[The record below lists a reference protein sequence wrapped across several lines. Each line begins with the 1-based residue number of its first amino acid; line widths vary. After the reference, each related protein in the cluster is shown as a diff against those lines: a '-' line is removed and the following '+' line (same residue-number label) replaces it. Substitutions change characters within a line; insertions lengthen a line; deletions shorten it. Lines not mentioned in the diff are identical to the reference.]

1 MFREM
6 LDSAKSR
13 LSGYVDHVSN
23 VLHAPEEL
31 DEAEQV
37 YEAALEGRII
47 HHDMTV
53 KQIDPQSE
61 EGQQVI
67 LAAKVRLDRALDVY
81 TKTFPEKAALLAHQG
96 GYELG
101 RDH

>member
-1 MFREM
+1 MFKEM
-6 LDSAKSR
+6 LDTAKTR
-13 LSGYVDHVSN
+13 LSGYFDHVSN

-53 KQIDPQSE
+53 KHIDPRSE

-67 LAAKVRLDRALDVY
+67 LAAKVRLERALEVY
-81 TKTFPEKAALLAHQG
+81 TKTFPEKAALLASQNGFEMHG
-96 GYELG
+96 EF
-101 RDH
+101 

>member
-1 MFREM
+1 MFKE
-6 LDSAKSR
+6 LIDQAKTR
-13 LSGYVDHVSN
+13 LSGCFEHVSN

-47 HHDMTV
+47 YHDMTV
-53 KQIDPQSE
+53 KQIDPASA

-67 LAAKVRLDRALDVY
+67 MAARLRLDEAMKVY
-81 TKTFPEKAALLAHQG
+81 TKTFPEKAAHLSTLG
-96 GYELG
+96 GIELS
-101 RDH
+101 REI

>member
-1 MFREM
+1 MIKEM
-6 LDSAKSR
+6 LDTAKTR
-13 LSGYVDHVSN
+13 LSGYFEHVSN

-47 HHDMTV
+47 YHDMTV
-53 KQIDPQSE
+53 KQIDPRSE
-61 EGQQVI
+61 EGRQVI
-67 LAAKVRLDRALDVY
+67 MAAKLRLDRAMEVY
-81 TKTFPEKAALLAHQG
+81 TKTFPEKAARLAHQD

-101 RDH
+101 HDS